1 MGMLRICATAGCTT
15 KTLGKHCVE
24 HETPIGPLPLR
35 AGWRDEAP
43 VSSLAVSSLAVS
55 SLAVAVAGEPA
66 AASA

>member
-24 HETPIGPLPLR
+24 HETPVGPLPLR

-43 VSSLAVSSLAVS
+43 VSLLEAPVSLLA
-55 SLAVAVAGEPA
+55 AEPA
-66 AASA
+66 AVSA